1 MPFLITLIV
10 LVVLCGAYLFLIKP
24 RKEPKTSVQPLKVDY
39 AHRGLWGDDVVEN
52 TMPAFYNAFRAG
64 FGIELD
70 VRLSSDEQVVV
81 FHDDT
86 LERLCGRE
94 DRVDSLTASE
104 LSWVNI
110 NGCYERIPL
119 FSEVLDR
126 IDHKTPLCIELK
138 GSDTRL
144 CEKVAELLD
153 HYDGYFS
160 VESFNPFLLN
170 WFRVNRPRYVRGQLV
185 TNMWKIKKSSIASK
199 LFATPML
206 LNCLS
211 RPDYISY
218 DIRSKNLSVW
228 LCDKLFHSLMFAWTV
243 KTPAE
248 YSELKAQGRI
258 VIFQDFRPDKR

>member
-1 MPFLITLIV
+1 MPFLIILIV
-10 LVVLCGAYLFLIKP
+10 LVVLFVLYLIAIKP

-39 AHRGLWGDDVVEN
+39 AHRGLWGEDVVEN

-64 FGIELD
+64 YGIELD
-70 VRLSSDEQVVV
+70 VRLSSDDQVVV
-81 FHDDT
+81 YHDDT

-138 GSDTRL
+138 GTDTKL
-144 CEKVAELLD
+144 CEEVAKLLD

-170 WFRVNRPRYVRGQLV
+170 WFRVNRPRFVRGQLV
-185 TNMWKIKKSSIASK
+185 TNVWKQKNAS
-199 LFATPML
+199 LFSKVFGTPML
-206 LNCLS
+206 FNFLS
-211 RPDYISY
+211 RPDYIAY
-218 DIRSKNLSVW
+218 DIRYKNLSVW
-228 LCDKLFHSLMFAWTV
+228 LCDKLFHALMFAWTV
-243 KTPAE
+243 KTPGE
-248 YSELKAQGRI
+248 YSSLKADGRV
-258 VIFQDFRPDKR
+258 VIFQDFEPGKR

>member
-1 MPFLITLIV
+1 MPFIIT
-10 LVVLCGAYLFLIKP
+10 LVVLIALAGAYLFLIKP

-39 AHRGLWGDDVVEN
+39 AHRGIWGEDVVEN
-52 TMPAFYNAFRAG
+52 TMPAFYEAFRSG
-64 FGIELD
+64 YGIELD
-70 VRLSSDEQVVV
+70 VRLSSDGQVVV

-86 LERLCGRE
+86 LERLCGRP

-126 IDHKTPLCIELK
+126 IDHNTPLCIELK
-138 GSDTRL
+138 GTDTKL
-144 CEKVAELLD
+144 CEEVAKMLD
-153 HYDGYFS
+153 RYDGYFS

-170 WFRVNRPRYVRGQLV
+170 WFRINRPRYVRGQLI
-185 TNMWKIKKSSIASK
+185 TNYWKLKGAKLHVK
-199 LFATPML
+199 LFCTPML
-206 LNCLS
+206 LNFLS

-218 DIRSKNLSVW
+218 DIRFKNLSVTI
-228 LCDKLFHSLMFAWTV
+228 CEKLFHALMFAWTV
-243 KTPAE
+243 ETPAQ

-258 VIFQDFRPDKR
+258 VIFQKFLPGKR

>member
-1 MPFLITLIV
+1 MPFLIILLV
-10 LVVLCGAYLFLIKP
+10 LVALFVLYLLAIKP

-39 AHRGLWGDDVVEN
+39 AHRGIFGDDVVEN
-52 TMPAFYNAFRAG
+52 TMPAFYDAFRSG
-64 FGIELD
+64 YGIELD
-70 VRLSSDEQVVV
+70 VRLSSDDQVVV

-86 LERLCGRE
+86 LERLCDRP

-104 LSWVNI
+104 LSWVALR
-110 NGCYERIPL
+110 GSYEHIPL

-138 GSDTRL
+138 GKDTRL

-153 HYDGYFS
+153 KYDGYFS

-185 TNMWKIKKSSIASK
+185 TNMWKVKGSGLFAR

-206 LNCLS
+206 LNFLS

-218 DIRSKNLSVW
+218 DIRYKNLSVA
-228 LCDKLFHSLMFAWTV
+228 LCDKLFHALMFAWTV
-243 KTPAE
+243 KTPGQ
-248 YSELKAQGRI
+248 YSELKAQGRV
-258 VIFQDFRPDKR
+258 VIFQDFLPNKK